1 MFLLRCHASSEL
13 PIDWRRPGLIYE
25 HEWTGNT
32 VTGICKK
39 YGVSR
44 KTYYKWKNRY
54 DNNGIDGL
62 HDLSRVPGT
71 NKVQGRHRDRRNNP
85 RFATKEIWL

>member
-1 MFLLRCHASSEL
+1 MKIERKFNLVH
-13 PIDWRRPGLIYE
+13 E

-39 YGVSR
+39 HGVSR

-54 DNNGIDGL
+54 VSIDRKTI
-62 HDLSRVPGT
+62 DD
-71 NKVQGRHRDRRNNP
+71 VQSM
-85 RFATKEIWL
+85 K

>member
-1 MFLLRCHASSEL
+1 MY
-13 PIDWRRPGLIYE
+13 PIEIERKFNLIHE
-25 HEWTGNT
+25 HEWTCNT

-39 YGVSR
+39 YDVSR

-71 NKVQGRHRDRRNNP
+71 IKYKVDTATEETILDLRLKSWLQQNKV
-85 RFATKEIWL
+85 